1 MSQLS
6 VKKLR
11 NKINFDTKREICRYA
26 QTHPE
31 LAQKDLILHF
41 KHLNIARSTMSDIL
55 KSGGNKDGSGY
66 RELQRV
72 TGCVNQLLNTLRSRV
87 PTLDTTNDEFINAEE
102 NEAVG
107 DRMSDRDIY
116 DYVLSEN
123 DEGQQEEQQEDA
135 PIVRSV
141 DPKAAS
147 QSFED
152 LLVPLL
158 ESCGTEADIDLI
170 VSLRARL
177 EEIRGLR

>member
-66 RELQRV
+66 RERV
-72 TGCVNQLLNTLRSRV
+72 AANPELEQALFVWFCDMRDHFLPISDDILISQARIFGSPEYFATREFAFSPCWLVKFKRRFSISLHTIQGESANISPAAVERV
-87 PTLDTTNDEFINAEE
+87 
-102 NEAVG
+102 
-107 DRMSDRDIY
+107 R
-116 DYVLSEN
+116 
-123 DEGQQEEQQEDA
+123 
-135 PIVRSV
+135 
-141 DPKAAS
+141 AS
-147 QSFED
+147 
-152 LLVPLL
+152 
-158 ESCGTEADIDLI
+158 
-170 VSLRARL
+170 
-177 EEIRGLR
+177 